1 MNVTVCHLYISYV
14 GEVIRRSMTVGSLN
28 ACWHLL
34 TLDYFEEIDLLPIK
48 SIIIYLIYLLDL
60 SVIPYHLL
68 KN

>member
-1 MNVTVCHLYISYV
+1 
-14 GEVIRRSMTVGSLN
+14 MTVGSLN